1 MPIRRGAL
9 SFARFRLDGSIPKDT
24 RKWLVKALESRA
36 FEGIDPKGD
45 EDRAS
50 GFVSLERPEVA
61 EFPAG
66 ELFRGMHALFAW
78 RVEKLRIP
86 GQLIRTQLSEWS
98 QAFEQKNGRAP
109 GRREKTEQKD
119 TIRRALRSKTEPG
132 VKVFDVSVDFTAKEL
147 AVWATTRSIVEEV
160 TEALAST
167 LELKLIPKVP
177 ASLVDA
183 DTLDRLAPTTELFGD
198 ELATPKKEV
207 A

>member
-9 SFARFRLDGSIPKDT
+9 SFARFRLEGDFPKDT
-24 RKWLVKALESRA
+24 RRWLTRALASRA

-50 GFVSLERPEVA
+50 GFVELEQPENT
-61 EFPAG
+61 EFSPGAVFDG
-66 ELFRGMHALFAW
+66 LYALFAW
-78 RVEKLRIP
+78 RVERLRIP
-86 GQLIRTQLSEWS
+86 SQALRAQVAEWA

-119 TIRRALRSKTEPG
+119 AIRKSLRSKTEPT
-132 VKVFDVSVDFTAKEL
+132 VKVFDVSVDLAAREL
-147 AVWATTRSIVEEV
+147 QVWATARSVVDEV
-160 TEALAST
+160 TEALESS
-167 LELKLIPKVP
+167 LEVRLVPCVP
-177 ASLVDA
+177 ASRVDA

-198 ELATPKKEV
+198 ELSKPAEV